1 MSAFAQRALIGSLP
15 RTPFYGGR
23 PPVSL
28 GNFIRRASS
37 SQSPLYSGRPSM
49 GIRHGAPLLLLPPP
63 NPLRWA
69 SVGAPKWLVLLAA
82 GALAPEYTKF
92 GGYCVERTP
101 PAWAK
106 PGWLGSC
113 SGQLGTVGPSSRADE
128 TSAPTHVTR
137 SLFVGAGVLTG
148 PHGAVRLF
156 VGAAFRRPPR
166 RAEPQRRNAVSQ
178 EVLLPTFLSRKVGLL
193 TFLERKVGR

>member
-1 MSAFAQRALIGSLP
+1 MSAYAQRALIGGLP
-15 RTPFYGGR
+15 RTPFTWDAFLRVGQSRPAGIVVAKSALFRTPKYGHPSWR
-23 PPVSL
+23 SLAPPPPTKPASL
-28 GNFIRRASS
+28 G
-37 SQSPLYSGRPSM
+37 
-49 GIRHGAPLLLLPPP
+49 
-63 NPLRWA
+63 
-69 SVGAPKWLVLLAA
+69 
-82 GALAPEYTKF
+82 F
-92 GGYCVERTP
+92 GGGPKVAGPSCRRGTGPCRVRNLKCLRCTHT
-101 PAWAK
+101 AC
-106 PGWLGSC
+106 LGKAR
-113 SGQLGTVGPSSRADE
+113 VAGPSSRAHE

-178 EVLLPTFLSRKVGLL
+178 NVLLP